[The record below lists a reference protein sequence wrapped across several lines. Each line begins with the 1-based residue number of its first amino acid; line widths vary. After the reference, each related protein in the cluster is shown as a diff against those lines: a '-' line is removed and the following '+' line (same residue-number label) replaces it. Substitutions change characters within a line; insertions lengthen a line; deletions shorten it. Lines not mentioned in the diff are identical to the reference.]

1 MSGRVRKFG
10 IYFLMEGFQKAS
22 AIFLIP
28 IYTAYM
34 NPEQFG
40 ILSTCMSISA
50 MAPVLLYFNI
60 YEAAY
65 FVLIRKEDEARR
77 KVSTV
82 IVLEIIIALTVISLV
97 IGCGLFVPRDRVLF
111 GIDWYPYGFYTLIM
125 SALAVFPLTVNQILL
140 ASEKVRAYSIFT
152 FSSFVVSVSLIL
164 ILLIKFR
171 LGAMSFIIGNSL
183 TYGVV
188 LLMLVVWIRRSKEPF
203 RGDEV
208 KKMVRFSAPLVPHNM
223 AHWARSWSDRLLLAT
238 FVSPASTG
246 LFHLAVSYGNIFLF
260 GVEAFRNSNNPRFF
274 ALIGNVEKERER
286 ITSMLSLSVGVFSF
300 FACILGVFSEEVISL
315 LTTRDF
321 HGSYRYIPFV
331 LTANLFYLAYLNM
344 VVVLFNGGKTWV
356 ISTITTISAV
366 VSVAAGAALIAN
378 ISITGAGISMVASN
392 FLMAT
397 LVYVEARKMS
407 RLQWPFLKAVLFAL
421 LPLVLL
427 FLSFHSLSMKVLFLL
442 FIAALIGL
450 MVRRDAAS
458 VGITWW
464 RK

>member
-1 MSGRVRKFG
+1 
-10 IYFLMEGFQKAS
+10 
-22 AIFLIP
+22 
-28 IYTAYM
+28 
-34 NPEQFG
+34 
-40 ILSTCMSISA
+40 
-50 MAPVLLYFNI
+50 
-60 YEAAY
+60 
-65 FVLIRKEDEARR
+65 
-77 KVSTV
+77 
-82 IVLEIIIALTVISLV
+82 
-97 IGCGLFVPRDRVLF
+97 
-111 GIDWYPYGFYTLIM
+111 
-125 SALAVFPLTVNQILL
+125 
-140 ASEKVRAYSIFT
+140 
-152 FSSFVVSVSLIL
+152 
-164 ILLIKFR
+164 
-171 LGAMSFIIGNSL
+171 
-183 TYGVV
+183 
-188 LLMLVVWIRRSKEPF
+188 
-203 RGDEV
+203 
-208 KKMVRFSAPLVPHNM
+208 MVRFSAPLVPHNM